1 MGGQIGVESHFNP
14 QTNSEASGGGSTFW
28 FTIPLKEAKAPEVS
42 YESKQQ
48 VLQEID
54 YKGDLHVLLVDD
66 NEINQRLATVMLKNI
81 GCQVSIAGN
90 GQEAITE
97 LSKDKF
103 QLVLMDIQMPL
114 MNGYEATEYIRNK
127 LKLTLPIIG
136 LSANVYKEE
145 IEQCYQSGMNDYLG
159 KPYTERSLREKV
171 LKWVPIFMEEEEVPV
186 EQTADKDGKLTDLS
200 FLIQLFNN
208 DQESIK
214 EMVVDFINQ
223 QQEQV
228 MEMARAL
235 SAKEYEKL
243 SAISHNMRS
252 SIVAV
257 GLEALREPL
266 LALETLVKT
275 REDYR
280 LVEETF
286 REIQRINQ
294 AAIEE
299 LQSSLD

>member
-1 MGGQIGVESHFNP
+1 
-14 QTNSEASGGGSTFW
+14 
-28 FTIPLKEAKAPEVS
+28 
-42 YESKQQ
+42 
-48 VLQEID
+48 
-54 YKGDLHVLLVDD
+54 
-66 NEINQRLATVMLKNI
+66 
-81 GCQVSIAGN
+81 
-90 GQEAITE
+90 
-97 LSKDKF
+97 
-103 QLVLMDIQMPL
+103 
-114 MNGYEATEYIRNK
+114 
-127 LKLTLPIIG
+127 
-136 LSANVYKEE
+136 
-145 IEQCYQSGMNDYLG
+145 
-159 KPYTERSLREKV
+159 
-171 LKWVPIFMEEEEVPV
+171 
-186 EQTADKDGKLTDLS
+186 
-200 FLIQLFNN
+200 
-208 DQESIK
+208 
-214 EMVVDFINQ
+214 MVVDFINQ